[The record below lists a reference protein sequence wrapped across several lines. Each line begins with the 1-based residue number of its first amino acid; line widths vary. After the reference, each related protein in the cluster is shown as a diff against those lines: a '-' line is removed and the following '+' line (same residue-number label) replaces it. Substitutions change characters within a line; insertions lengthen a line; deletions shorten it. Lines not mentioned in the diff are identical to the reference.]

1 MWQLL
6 LLALLCGTP
15 ALARKIPGEDGC
27 AKGPTYWCR
36 SLVTAIQCGA
46 LDHCMQKG
54 WGPAIN
60 EDTCADC
67 KQIVTL
73 FIRIAKESSFKKEI
87 QKYLENEC
95 TTLPLQTLVP
105 RCQALVDTYYGLLIA
120 SLEEQMKPEAV
131 CAQVSLCPSDPLGK
145 KDTSR
150 PRSPELW
157 RLPWPPRQGEGLILP
172 NSQAQVMSPPLR
184 LREGALGKGVSPWQ
198 LPREASGPTR
208 PWGGV
213 GRLCIQCTV
222 FLSSLTS
229 CGHLKGESCGCDP
242 GGNTLQVD
250 GLQVGRYAGRG
261 LFLPKGWVCLWH
273 KEGASTSLCDPTCL
287 QGASRNREDPAPGL
301 SLLFPCPVCLE
312 GRKAPHSLLPSP
324 SRPPLLFPQA
334 TISKSMSQL
343 CRALPLAAT
352 GMCECMMEKY
362 SVILVD
368 MLLEKLGPQLMCQ
381 MIRMCAAEE
390 ASGQEMPR
398 GAPPAPAGR
407 CQVCLAL
414 SERAKAALQ
423 ANNRTATPTP
433 QAEMEAAVLTA
444 CADSFL
450 DWQECKSFLHQHQP
464 KLFTLLAKPWNSKTT
479 CQELGACTAEE
490 EPLVR
495 DPACARG
502 PVYWCSSLGAAEQ
515 CKALHHCQAHVWL

>member
-27 AKGPTYWCR
+27 AEGPTYWCR

-157 RLPWPPRQGEGLILP
+157 RLPWPPRQGKGLILH
-172 NSQAQVMSPPLR
+172 NSQAQGSPG
-184 LREGALGKGVSPWQ
+184 EQ
-198 LPREASGPTR
+198 LPIP
-208 PWGGV
+208 
-213 GRLCIQCTV
+213 L
-222 FLSSLTS
+222 
-229 CGHLKGESCGCDP
+229 
-242 GGNTLQVD
+242 
-250 GLQVGRYAGRG
+250 
-261 LFLPKGWVCLWH
+261 
-273 KEGASTSLCDPTCL
+273 
-287 QGASRNREDPAPGL
+287 
-301 SLLFPCPVCLE
+301 PVCWLCRNFMGKVE
-312 GRKAPHSLLPSP
+312 SIIPK
-324 SRPPLLFPQA
+324 A

-381 MIRMCAAEE
+381 MIRMCVAEE

-423 ANNRTATPTP
+423 ANNRTTTPTP
-433 QAEMEAAVLTA
+433 QAEMEAAVLMA

-490 EPLVR
+490 EPSVG

-502 PVYWCSSLGAAEQ
+502 PIYWCSSLGAAEQ